1 MIRGRD
7 VRAGLRA
14 GGAWLAASAVLIVL
28 GRLAGDGWWSLVG
41 ALLVPLGL
49 LGAPGQLAVNWGNL
63 QKPAAA
69 LNGFVAGS
77 LAGLAGAAAVLIL
90 GVPLGNWLMANNPPA
105 LSPPALTA
113 FAPLLG
119 LIVYTLALLCFTF
132 TVFTSTTLAVV
143 EAPAAEFSDEMLSG
157 EGRGIRDPGS
167 GTSGER

>member
-1 MIRGRD
+1 
-7 VRAGLRA
+7 LRA
-14 GGAWLAASAVLIVL
+14 GGAWLATSAVLIVL

-90 GVPLGNWLMANNPPA
+90 GVPLGTWLMANT
-105 LSPPALTA
+105 SPPPSPTALVA
-113 FAPLLG
+113 FTPLIT
-119 LIVYTLALLCFTF
+119 LIVYTLALLCVACTI
-132 TVFTSTTLAVV
+132 FTSTTLAVV
-143 EAPAAEFSDEMLSG
+143 EAPAAEFNDEMLS
-157 EGRGIRDPGS
+157 S
-167 GTSGER
+167 ER